1 MEPLKFIRNMPA
13 VSGRLS
19 RLVNAPPSVPV
30 FCLVVTTLA
39 FVLPSNVLTG
49 TGVLPTVT
57 VPPEYTTSVAAA
69 VVPPEMLEIRKV
81 LPLPAALMICS
92 RRFWLLGSRV
102 LFVVNAKKLPAAAAP
117 LSAEA
122 SIPGAENVLVS
133 WVNRGPLDWLN
144 TL

>member
-30 FCLVVTTLA
+30 FCLVVTTLV
-39 FVLPSNVLTG
+39 FVLPSNVFTG

-69 VVPPEMLEIRKV
+69 VVPPDMLDIRKV
-81 LPLPAALMICS
+81 LPLPAALRICRS
-92 RRFWLLGSRV
+92 RFWVEGIAALL
-102 LFVVNAKKLPAAAAP
+102 VVKAKKLPAEAAP